1 MSDQAQLPAELL
13 YDYTVKLTETVEY
26 GVSMEA
32 LLSGQTP
39 PPAEGARFDVYFEGP
54 VTGSKFSGSVKGVD
68 YLHVRADGRLQL
80 NIHAE
85 ITTQDGKKIALAAD
99 GVALGEPPV
108 LQLRENVTLTTSHPE
123 YSWVNTLQIWA
134 LGTVDLTKGEVR
146 LKGYNA
152 LERQPSARWQQPPL
166 PAR

>member
-1 MSDQAQLPAELL
+1 MSDQAQLPTELL
-13 YDYTVKLTETVEY
+13 YEYAPNITQVVEY

-32 LLSGQTP
+32 LMSGQAP

-54 VTGSKFSGSVKGVD
+54 VTGTKLSGSVKGVD
-68 YLHVRADGRLQL
+68 YLHIRADGRTQL

-85 ITTQDGKKIALAAD
+85 ITTEDGKKIALAAD

-123 YSWVNTLQIWA
+123 YSWVNTIQIWA
-134 LGTVDLTKGEVR
+134 PGTVDLEAGEVR
-146 LKGYNA
+146 IKAYA
-152 LERQPSARWQQPPL
+152 V
-166 PAR
+166 